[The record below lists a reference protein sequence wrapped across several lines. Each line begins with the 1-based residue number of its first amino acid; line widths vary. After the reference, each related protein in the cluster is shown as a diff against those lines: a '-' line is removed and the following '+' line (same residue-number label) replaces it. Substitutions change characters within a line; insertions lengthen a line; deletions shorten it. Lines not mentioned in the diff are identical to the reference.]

1 MILFI
6 RLLLTILIAIIAGK
20 LISKLQL
27 PAILGWLITGMLL
40 GPHGFSLMSDDLLDA
55 HWYELLQHALECSV
69 GLMLGT
75 ELVYKRIKKSGKS
88 IIITT
93 LTQSIGTFLLVSAV
107 FGIIFYFNNI
117 PFYLAFILGGIA
129 LATAPAPALSI
140 VKEFHTD
147 GPVTQALLPIAVLDD
162 IVGVIIFFTT
172 ISIVGG
178 TISNQRFP
186 AYMILVIVLLPLII
200 GAVIGLPAGLLLKKE
215 RSKPQILFI
224 VIGGILITSI
234 SGYLCNTLLMPKPV
248 LNFMLMGMAFSAV
261 FSNTVPGERLEEIIR
276 DFNPLLGLSI
286 IIVILDLGAPL
297 DYHLMMGA
305 GTFTVIYIIA
315 RACGKYFGAYFGASI
330 TKSPETVRKFL
341 GLTLLPHSGVSLI
354 FTGIA
359 VSVLS
364 PTVPEYAKIIQ
375 GTIAAAAIINEIIAV
390 IAAKKGFELAGE
402 FHQNHS

>member
-1 MILFI
+1 MF
-6 RLLLTILIAIIAGK
+6 
-20 LISKLQL
+20 
-27 PAILGWLITGMLL
+27 L
-40 GPHGFSLMSDDLLDA
+40 GPHGFALLNSDLLNT
-55 HWYELLQHALECSV
+55 HWYELLLQVLECSV
-69 GLMLGT
+69 RLMLGT
-75 ELVYKRIKKSGKS
+75 ELVCKRLKKSGKS

-93 LTQSIGTFLLVSAV
+93 LTQSIGTFLLVSLV
-107 FGIIFYFNNI
+107 FGIVFYFSNI
-117 PFYLAFILGGIA
+117 PFYLALI
-129 LATAPAPALSI
+129 PM
-140 VKEFHTD
+140 
-147 GPVTQALLPIAVLDD
+147 AVLDD

-178 TISNQRFP
+178 TVSDQRFP

-215 RSKPQILFI
+215 RSTPQILFI
-224 VIGGILITSI
+224 VIAGILITSVL
-234 SGYLCNTLLMPKPV
+234 GYLCNTLLMQKPV

-261 FSNTVPGERLEEIIR
+261 FSNIVPEERLEQIVK
-276 DFNPLLGLSI
+276 DFNPLLALSI

-297 DYHLMMGA
+297 DYHLIMGA
-305 GTFTVIYIIA
+305 GAFTVIYILA
-315 RACGKYFGAYFGASI
+315 RACGKYFGAYLGASI

-364 PTVPEYAKIIQ
+364 PTVPEYAKMIQ

>member
-1 MILFI
+1 MASQKGTTKRYDTNHSIITYNIDCNDSRKADFKAAAAGYF
-6 RLLLTILIAIIAGK
+6 RLADYRYV
-20 LISKLQL
+20 
-27 PAILGWLITGMLL
+27 PW
-40 GPHGFSLMSDDLLDA
+40 PHGFALLNSDLLNT
-55 HWYELLQHALECSV
+55 HWYELLLQVLECSV

-75 ELVYKRIKKSGKS
+75 ELVCKRLKKSGKS

-93 LTQSIGTFLLVSAV
+93 LTQSIGTFLLVSLV
-107 FGIIFYFNNI
+107 FGIVFYFSNI
-117 PFYLAFILGGIA
+117 PFYLALI
-129 LATAPAPALSI
+129 PM
-140 VKEFHTD
+140 
-147 GPVTQALLPIAVLDD
+147 AVLDD

-172 ISIVGG
+172 ISIVGS
-178 TISNQRFP
+178 TVSNQKLP
-186 AYMILVIVLLPLII
+186 AYMILVIVFLPLII

-215 RSKPQILFI
+215 RSTPQILFI
-224 VIGGILITSI
+224 VIAGILITSVL
-234 SGYLCNTLLMPKPV
+234 GYLCNTLLMQKPV
-248 LNFMLMGMAFSAV
+248 LNFMLMGMAFSAF
-261 FSNTVPGERLEEIIR
+261 FSNIVPEERLEQIVK
-276 DFNPLLGLSI
+276 DFNPLLALSI

-297 DYHLMMGA
+297 DYHLIMGA
-305 GTFTVIYIIA
+305 GAFTVIYILT
-315 RACGKYFGAYFGASI
+315 RACGKYFGAYLGASI

-364 PTVPEYAKIIQ
+364 PTVPEYAKMIQ